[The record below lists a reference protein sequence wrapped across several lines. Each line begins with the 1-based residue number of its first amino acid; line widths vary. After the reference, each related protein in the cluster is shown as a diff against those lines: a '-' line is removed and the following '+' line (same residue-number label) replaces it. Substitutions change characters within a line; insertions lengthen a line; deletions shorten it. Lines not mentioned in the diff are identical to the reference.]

1 MHLLYIISTIF
12 PMMNI
17 FICLQVSAVCGVYAS
32 IYVFFTRHDP
42 FIKMCESK
50 LGLLQLIDVYGLRTI
65 HYSLGVFLIS
75 YPFFSVIHLTHDLI
89 VACLIVAICLQW
101 IVVGGCILI
110 IWEKRILIPKNV
122 AIAKMPFLALL
133 GVPKKI
139 TDLSDNFIVI
149 PLLVLLLR
157 IVYSLYYV

>member
-1 MHLLYIISTIF
+1 
-12 PMMNI
+12 
-17 FICLQVSAVCGVYAS
+17 
-32 IYVFFTRHDP
+32 
-42 FIKMCESK
+42 MCESK

-65 HYSLGVFLIS
+65 HYSLGVFLVS
-75 YPFFSVIHLTHDLI
+75 YPFFSVIHLTHDLL
-89 VACLIVAICLQW
+89 VAGLIVAICLQW

-122 AIAKMPFLALL
+122 AIDKMPFLALL

-157 IVYSLYYV
+157 IVYSVYYV